1 MEHNIL
7 HGGIGVSEAL
17 DVLKEFHDITKPEKN
32 EQPHWKY
39 LNKVWFGGSG
49 NNEVGPEQGEDGV
62 KEDDLKKLADILGVK
77 EVTQNDLELFQESLK
92 SVEPR
97 NVEGFGFGKISGHPN
112 LKLD

>member
-17 DVLKEFHDITKPEKN
+17 DVLKEFHDIKKPGKI

-39 LNKVWFGGSG
+39 LQKVWFGGSG
-49 NNEVGPEQGEDGV
+49 DNEVGKEQKDDGFTAD
-62 KEDDLKKLADILGVK
+62 ELKKLADFLGVK
-77 EVTQNDLELFQESLK
+77 ELTQNDLELFQESLK

-97 NVEGFGFGKISGHPN
+97 DVEGFGFGKISGHPN

>member
-17 DVLKEFHDITKPEKN
+17 DVLKEFHDIKNPETM
-32 EQPHWKY
+32 EQPQQKY
-39 LNKVWFGGSG
+39 MQKFWFGDSG
-49 NNEVGPEQGEDGV
+49 ESNHGKQEGDGPV
-62 KEDDLKKLADILGVK
+62 KEDELKKLAEILGV
-77 EVTQNDLELFQESLK
+77 EGVTQHDLELFQESLK

>member
-7 HGGIGVSEAL
+7 HGGIGVTEAL
-17 DVLKEFHDITKPEKN
+17 DVLKEFHDITKPEKT

-39 LNKVWFGGSG
+39 LQRVWFGPSE
-49 NNEVGPEQGEDGV
+49 NSKVGPEQTDDEV
-62 KEDDLKKLADILGVK
+62 KKNDLKKLAEMLGVP